1 MFWYY
6 LVNHT
11 RKEYC
16 QLMPSD
22 LGDSRRNFAYP
33 INWTQ
38 QDQVEIMSKKT
49 FYTVEAA
56 DGKYDEVDMFDLG
69 VDSEEDFSGPSDLS
83 DSEDDYSHSHSPQSG
98 GSRRSR
104 DSRRSRSNS
113 ESSRHSHESSRHS
126 HSESSRH
133 SHSDSESEDSNRGHS
148 RRRHHSDSEES
159 DRGHSDTEEVKRP
172 EEIKKSEE
180 PRRSDGLAKR
190 LVEVKPP
197 ISAKLSAAPT
207 LREVKRPDEASKRVE
222 EPKRL
227 VEVSKRSDEVSKR
240 SDEVSKVSDL
250 RKSRK

>member
-38 QDQVEIMSKKT
+38 QDQVEIISKKT

-83 DSEDDYSHSHSPQSG
+83 ESEDGYSHSHSPQSG
-98 GSRRSR
+98 GSRRS
-104 DSRRSRSNS
+104 
-113 ESSRHSHESSRHS
+113 HSGSESSRHS

-133 SHSDSESEDSNRGHS
+133 SHSESESEDSDRGHSRRHHSDSEDSNRGHS
-148 RRRHHSDSEES
+148 
-159 DRGHSDTEEVKRP
+159 DTEEEVKRP
-172 EEIKKSEE
+172 EEIKRSEE

-190 LVEVKPP
+190 LVESKPLS
-197 ISAKLSAAPT
+197 SAKLSTGPA
-207 LREVKRPDEASKRVE
+207 LREMKRSDEGSKRPIED
-222 EPKRL
+222 PKRL
-227 VEVSKRSDEVSKR
+227 VEVSKRPEEVSKI
-240 SDEVSKVSDL
+240 SDS

>member
-83 DSEDDYSHSHSPQSG
+83 ESEDDYSHSHSPQSG

-104 DSRRSRSNS
+104 DSRRSRSN
-113 ESSRHSHESSRHS
+113 
-126 HSESSRH
+126 SESSRH

-159 DRGHSDTEEVKRP
+159 DRGHSDTEEVKRSEEVKRP

>member
-113 ESSRHSHESSRHS
+113 ESSRHSH
-126 HSESSRH
+126 SESSSH
-133 SHSDSESEDSNRGHS
+133 SHSDSESEDSSRGHS

-227 VEVSKRSDEVSKR
+227 VEVSKRSDEVSK
-240 SDEVSKVSDL
+240 VSDS

>member
-22 LGDSRRNFAYP
+22 LGDARRNFAYP

-38 QDQVEIMSKKT
+38 QDQVEIMTKKT

-83 DSEDDYSHSHSPQSG
+83 ESEDDYSHSHSPQSN
-98 GSRRSR
+98 
-104 DSRRSRSNS
+104 DSRRSHSGS
-113 ESSRHSHESSRHS
+113 ESSRHSHSR
-126 HSESSRH
+126 SESSRH
-133 SHSDSESEDSNRGHS
+133 SHSDSESEESDRGHS
-148 RRRHHSDSEES
+148 RRHHSDSEDS
-159 DRGHSDTEEVKRP
+159 DRGHSDL
-172 EEIKKSEE
+172 EEIKKSEEIKRSEE

-190 LVEVKPP
+190 LVESKPSS
-197 ISAKLSAAPT
+197 SAKLSAGPT
-207 LREVKRPDEASKRVE
+207 LREVKRSDEASKRPIE
-222 EPKRL
+222 DPKRL
-227 VEVSKRSDEVSKR
+227 VEVSKRPEEVSKI
-240 SDEVSKVSDL
+240 SDS